1 MPLKCSTHASV
12 QKYKLF
18 TVHLHDVRVHARGPA
33 EFVCALF
40 TCRGPREGCESYRG
54 LISNYQCY
62 EKAPIRFRG
71 CRKEH
76 LTDVLLAGSGLEMS

>member
-1 MPLKCSTHASV
+1 MSSIHARVLLKSYVHC
-12 QKYKLF
+12 LF
-18 TVHLHDVRVHARGPA
+18 TSWGP
-33 EFVCALF
+33 VQV
-40 TCRGPREGCESYRG
+40 CESYRG
-54 LISNYQCY
+54 LISNYQCS